1 MRSELSTSGNGEVYP
16 NPARGEVVWLNFTD
30 LKENQVQLRVLDM
43 TGREAINTTYSV
55 AGTLQLPLDIA
66 DLSGG
71 VYVVELLDG
80 TTKHE
85 HRLIIEH

>member
-1 MRSELSTSGNGEVYP
+1 MSTNGNGEVYP
-16 NPARGEVVWLNFTD
+16 NPARGGMVWLNFTD

-55 AGTLQLPLDIA
+55 EGTLQLPLDIA
-66 DLSGG
+66 ALSRG